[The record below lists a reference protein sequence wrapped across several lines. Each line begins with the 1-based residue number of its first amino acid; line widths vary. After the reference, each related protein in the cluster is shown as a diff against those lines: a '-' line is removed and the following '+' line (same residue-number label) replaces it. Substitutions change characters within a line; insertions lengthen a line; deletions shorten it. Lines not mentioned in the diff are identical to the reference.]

1 MRNLL
6 SMLLV
11 FSFLFTIGCDD
22 DEATDETNPLV
33 GVYNMVSYS
42 AQGLGQT
49 ITQEADDNN
58 SLVFVLSEGGTYSL
72 QGTAGYVGLP
82 SYWIDGEP
90 NSESGT
96 WSIAENGALMLV
108 HEDDEYGTITYV
120 FSYTLSGNDMTMT
133 IDEEGLTITYNWE
146 KE

>member
-42 AQGLGQT
+42 VSGDGLN
-49 ITQEADDNN
+49 ITQEADANN

-72 QGTAGYVGLP
+72 QGT
-82 SYWIDGEP
+82 IDGDS

-96 WSIAENGALMLV
+96 WSTTGSTITLI
-108 HEDDEYGTITYV
+108 HEDDEDGTVTDI

-133 IDEEGLTITYNWE
+133 FDDEGLTITYNWE

>member
-42 AQGLGQT
+42 VSGDGLN
-49 ITQEADDNN
+49 ITQEADANN
-58 SLVFVLSEGGTYSL
+58 SLVLVLSEGGTYSF
-72 QGTAGYVGLP
+72 QGTL
-82 SYWIDGEP
+82 DGES
-90 NSESGT
+90 NSETGT
-96 WSIAENGALMLV
+96 WSTTGSTLTLIT
-108 HEDDEYGTITYV
+108 EDVEDGTVTDI

-133 IDEEGLTITYNWE
+133 IDENVFIITYNWE

>member
-42 AQGLGQT
+42 VSGGGIN
-49 ITQEADDNN
+49 ITQETDANN
-58 SLVFVLSEGGTYSL
+58 SLVLVLSEGGTYSL
-72 QGTAGYVGLP
+72 QGT
-82 SYWIDGEP
+82 IDGDS

-96 WSIAENGALMLV
+96 WSTTGSTLTLV
-108 HEDDEYGTITYV
+108 YEDDEEGTVTDI
-120 FSYTLSGNDMTMT
+120 FSYTLSGNNMTMSLT
-133 IDEEGLTITYNWE
+133 DEGLTITYNWE

>member
-42 AQGLGQT
+42 VSGDGLN
-49 ITQEADDNN
+49 ITQEADANN

-72 QGTAGYVGLP
+72 QGT
-82 SYWIDGEP
+82 IDGES

-96 WSIAENGALMLV
+96 WSTTGSTITLIY
-108 HEDDEYGTITYV
+108 EDDEDGTVTDI
-120 FSYTLSGNDMTMT
+120 FSYTLSGNNMTMSLT
-133 IDEEGLTITYNWE
+133 DEGLTVTYIWE

>member
-6 SMLLV
+6 SPLLV

-33 GVYNMVSYS
+33 GVWNMVSYS
-42 AQGLGQT
+42 VSGDGLN
-49 ITQEADDNN
+49 ITQEADANN
-58 SLVFVLSEGGTYSL
+58 SLVLVLSEGGTYSF
-72 QGTAGYVGLP
+72 QGTL
-82 SYWIDGEP
+82 DGES
-90 NSESGT
+90 NSETGT
-96 WSIAENGALMLV
+96 WSTTGSTLTLIT
-108 HEDDEYGTITYV
+108 EDVEDGTVTDI

>member
-11 FSFLFTIGCDD
+11 FSFLFTIGCGD

-42 AQGLGQT
+42 VSGDGLN
-49 ITQEADDNN
+49 ITQEADANN

-72 QGTAGYVGLP
+72 QGT
-82 SYWIDGEP
+82 IDGES

-96 WSIAENGALMLV
+96 WSTTGSTLTLIT
-108 HEDDEYGTITYV
+108 EDVEDGTVTDI

>member
-42 AQGLGQT
+42 VSGDGLN
-49 ITQEADDNN
+49 ITQEADANN
-58 SLVFVLSEGGTYSL
+58 SLVLVLSEGGTYSF
-72 QGTAGYVGLP
+72 QGTL
-82 SYWIDGEP
+82 DGES
-90 NSESGT
+90 NSETGT
-96 WSIAENGALMLV
+96 WSTTGSTITLI
-108 HEDDEYGTITYV
+108 HEDDEDGTVTDI

-133 IDEEGLTITYNWE
+133 LDDEGLTITYNWE

>member
-1 MRNLL
+1 
-6 SMLLV
+6 MLLV

-42 AQGLGQT
+42 VSGDGLN
-49 ITQEADDNN
+49 ITQEADANN
-58 SLVFVLSEGGTYSL
+58 SLVFVLSEGGTYSF
-72 QGTAGYVGLP
+72 QGTL
-82 SYWIDGEP
+82 DGES
-90 NSESGT
+90 NSETGT
-96 WSIAENGALMLV
+96 WSTTGSTLTLIT
-108 HEDDEYGTITYV
+108 EDVEDGTVTDI

-133 IDEEGLTITYNWE
+133 IDEEVFIITYNWE

>member
-72 QGTAGYVGLP
+72 QGTAGYAGLP

-96 WSIAENGALMLV
+96 WSTTGSTITLI
-108 HEDDEYGTITYV
+108 HEDDEDGTVTDI

>member
-120 FSYTLSGNDMTMT
+120 FSYTLSGNNMTMSLT
-133 IDEEGLTITYNWE
+133 DEGLTITYNWE

>member
-42 AQGLGQT
+42 VSGGGIN
-49 ITQEADDNN
+49 ITQETDANN
-58 SLVFVLSEGGTYSL
+58 SLVLVLSEGGTYSL
-72 QGTAGYVGLP
+72 QGT
-82 SYWIDGEP
+82 IDGES

-96 WSIAENGALMLV
+96 WSTTGSTITLI
-108 HEDDEYGTITYV
+108 HEDDEDGTVTDI

>member
-42 AQGLGQT
+42 VSGDGMN
-49 ITQEADDNN
+49 ITQDADANN
-58 SLVFVLSEGGTYSL
+58 SLTLVLSEGGTYSL
-72 QGTAGYVGLP
+72 QGIL
-82 SYWIDGEP
+82 DGDS

-96 WSIAENGALMLV
+96 WSTTGSTLTFIY
-108 HEDDEYGTITYV
+108 EDPEEGTVTSI
-120 FSYTLSGNDMTMT
+120 FSYTLSGNNLTLSLT
-133 IDEEGLTITYNWE
+133 DEGFTITYNME

>member
-11 FSFLFTIGCDD
+11 FSFLFTIGCGD

-42 AQGLGQT
+42 VSGDGLN
-49 ITQEADDNN
+49 ITQEADANN
-58 SLVFVLSEGGTYSL
+58 SLVFVLSEGGTYSV
-72 QGTAGYVGLP
+72 QG
-82 SYWIDGEP
+82 SIDGES

-96 WSIAENGALMLV
+96 WSTTGSTLTLIT
-108 HEDDEYGTITYV
+108 EDVEDGTVTDI

>member
-42 AQGLGQT
+42 VSGDGLN
-49 ITQEADDNN
+49 ITQEADANN
-58 SLVFVLSEGGTYSL
+58 SLVLVLSEGGTYSV
-72 QGTAGYVGLP
+72 QGSL
-82 SYWIDGEP
+82 DGES

-96 WSIAENGALMLV
+96 WSTTGSTLTLIY
-108 HEDDEYGTITYV
+108 EDDEEGTTTDI
-120 FSYTLSGNDMTMT
+120 FSYTLSGNNMTMSFT
-133 IDEEGLTITYNWE
+133 DEGLTITYNWE

>member
-11 FSFLFTIGCDD
+11 FSFLFTIGCGD

-42 AQGLGQT
+42 VSGDGLN
-49 ITQEADDNN
+49 ITQEADANN
-58 SLVFVLSEGGTYSL
+58 SLVLVLSEGGTYSF
-72 QGTAGYVGLP
+72 QGTL
-82 SYWIDGEP
+82 DGES
-90 NSESGT
+90 NSETGT
-96 WSIAENGALMLV
+96 WSTTGSTLTLIT
-108 HEDDEYGTITYV
+108 EDVEDGTVTDI